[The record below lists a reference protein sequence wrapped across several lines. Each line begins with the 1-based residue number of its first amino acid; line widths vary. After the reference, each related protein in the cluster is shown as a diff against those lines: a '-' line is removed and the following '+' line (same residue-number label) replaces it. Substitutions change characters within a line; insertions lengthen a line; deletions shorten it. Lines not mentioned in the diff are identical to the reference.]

1 MACSAEHP
9 LLTFQEERFGGK
21 IWEALSWASTTVT
34 STGSPWHPTR
44 LETNSKDREITRR
57 ALHQEGDLGRV
68 GLGVTTVCSRVTRLL
83 PLCRD
88 EQHILNLDHMTTW
101 ERAFHDSDQ
110 TKPSHQ
116 RGQEYTSSPKTPKSK
131 SPEVLASFL
140 SAGRSKN
147 VAHRTDSV
155 TQTNGERKVSG
166 FYHKDIANRTWR

>member
-9 LLTFQEERFGGK
+9 LLTFQEECFGGK

-34 STGSPWHPTR
+34 SAGSPWHPTR
-44 LETNSKDREITRR
+44 LETNSKDREINRQ
-57 ALHQEGDLGRV
+57 ALHREGDLGRV
-68 GLGVTTVCSRVTRLL
+68 GLGVTTVCSRMTQLL

-116 RGQEYTSSPKTPKSK
+116 RQQEYTSSPKTPKSNPPLHGGTGK
-131 SPEVLASFL
+131 LPISRQIQKCSSQNWLSYPDKRGKESFWFL
-140 SAGRSKN
+140 S
-147 VAHRTDSV
+147 
-155 TQTNGERKVSG
+155 
-166 FYHKDIANRTWR
+166 